1 MARGS
6 VMHPKIKVKQNYTP
20 NDVGSLLGVH
30 HNTIKNWIKSK
41 QVVAF
46 QTVGGHYRVPRREV
60 VRLIKGRD
68 LPVPEELQGPMGL
81 VYVVDDDELI
91 RRAIEDTLSE
101 DYEVYGF
108 KSGFEALMQM
118 GRLKPDLLVLDIF
131 MPGID
136 GFAMVKKLRQDEKLA
151 NLKVI
156 GMSGKDV
163 SAEEATDA
171 GFDEFYHKREG
182 LEVIV
187 NAVKEYL
194 GKGR

>member
-1 MARGS
+1 
-6 VMHPKIKVKQNYTP
+6 VQKKIKVKLNYTP
-20 NDVGSLLGVH
+20 NDVGSILGVH
-30 HNTIKNWIKSK
+30 HNTIKNWIKGK

-60 VRLIKGRD
+60 VRLIKNRG
-68 LPVPEELQGPMGL
+68 LSVPEELQGPMGL

-91 RRAIEDTLSE
+91 RVAMEDALSE
-101 DYEVYGF
+101 DYEVYAF
-108 KSGFEALMQM
+108 SSGFEALMQI

-136 GFAMVKKLRQDEKLA
+136 GFAMIKKLRQDDKLY

-163 SAEEATDA
+163 SAEEAERA
-171 GFDEFYHKREG
+171 GFDEFYRKEQG
-182 LEVIV
+182 LDTIV
-187 NAVKEYL
+187 DAVKRHL
-194 GKGR
+194 GTGR

>member
-1 MARGS
+1 MQ
-6 VMHPKIKVKQNYTP
+6 PKIKVKQNYTP

-41 QVVAF
+41 QIVAF

-68 LPVPEELQGPMGL
+68 LPVPDELQGPMGL

-91 RRAIEDTLSE
+91 RRAMEDTLSE
-101 DYEVYGF
+101 DYEVYSF
-108 KSGFEALMQM
+108 NNGFEALMQI
-118 GRLKPDLLVLDIF
+118 GRLKPDLLILDIY

-136 GFAMVKKLRQDEKLA
+136 GFAMVKKLRQDDKLA
-151 NLKVI
+151 NIRVL

-163 SAEEATDA
+163 SAEDATKA
-171 GFDEFYHKREG
+171 GMDEFYHKKDG
-182 LEVIV
+182 LQAIV
-187 NAVKEYL
+187 DAVKEYL

>member
-1 MARGS
+1 MQ
-6 VMHPKIKVKQNYTP
+6 PKIKVKQNYTP

-30 HNTIKNWIKSK
+30 HNTIKNWIKGK

-91 RRAIEDTLSE
+91 RRAMEDALSV
-101 DYEVYGF
+101 DYEVYAF
-108 KSGFEALMQM
+108 NNGFEALMQI
-118 GRLKPDLLVLDIF
+118 GRLKPDLLVLDIY

-136 GFAMVKKLRQDEKLA
+136 GFAMVKKLRQDDKLA
-151 NLKVI
+151 NLRVL

-163 SAEEATDA
+163 SPEDA
-171 GFDEFYHKREG
+171 KNVGFDEFYAKKDG
-182 LEVIV
+182 LKVIV
-187 NAVKEYL
+187 DAVKEYL
-194 GKGR
+194 GTGRY

>member
-1 MARGS
+1 MQS
-6 VMHPKIKVKQNYTP
+6 KIKIKQNYTP
-20 NDVGSLLGVH
+20 NDVGNLLGVH
-30 HNTIKNWIKSK
+30 HNTIKNWIKGK

-91 RRAIEDTLSE
+91 RRALEDTLSL
-101 DYEVYGF
+101 DYEVYTFSNGF
-108 KSGFEALMQM
+108 DALMQI
-118 GRLKPDLLVLDIF
+118 GRLKPDILVLDIY

-136 GFAMVKKLRQDEKLA
+136 GFAMVKKLRLDSKLA
-151 NLKVI
+151 NLRVI
-156 GMSGKDV
+156 GMSGKEV
-163 SAEEATDA
+163 TAEEAKNA
-171 GFDEFYHKREG
+171 GMDEFHHKKDG
-182 LEVIV
+182 LMVIV
-187 NAVKEYL
+187 DAVKDYL

>member
-1 MARGS
+1 
-6 VMHPKIKVKQNYTP
+6 MHPKIKVKQNYTP

>member
-1 MARGS
+1 VQS
-6 VMHPKIKVKQNYTP
+6 KIKIKQNYTP
-20 NDVGSLLGVH
+20 NDVGNLLGVH
-30 HNTIKNWIKSK
+30 HNTIKNWIKGK

-91 RRAIEDTLSE
+91 RRALEDTLSL
-101 DYEVYGF
+101 DYEVYTFSNGF
-108 KSGFEALMQM
+108 DALMQI
-118 GRLKPDLLVLDIF
+118 GRLKPDILVLDIY

-136 GFAMVKKLRQDEKLA
+136 GFAMVKKLRLDSKLA
-151 NLKVI
+151 NLRVI
-156 GMSGKDV
+156 GMSGKEV
-163 SAEEATDA
+163 TAEEAKNA
-171 GFDEFYHKREG
+171 GMDEFHHKKDG
-182 LEVIV
+182 LMVIV
-187 NAVKEYL
+187 DAVKDYL

>member
-1 MARGS
+1 MQK
-6 VMHPKIKVKQNYTP
+6 KIKVKLNYTP
-20 NDVGSLLGVH
+20 NDVGSFLGVH
-30 HNTIKNWIKSK
+30 HNTIKNWIKGK

-60 VRLIKGRD
+60 VRLIKNRG
-68 LPVPEELQGPMGL
+68 LSVPEELQGPMGL

-91 RRAIEDTLSE
+91 RVAMEDALSD
-101 DYEVYGF
+101 DYEVYAF
-108 KSGFEALMQM
+108 SSGFEALMQI

-136 GFAMVKKLRQDEKLA
+136 GFAMIKKLRQDDKLY

-163 SAEEATDA
+163 SAEEAEKA
-171 GFDEFYHKREG
+171 GFDEFYKKEQG
-182 LEVIV
+182 LDNIV
-187 NAVKEYL
+187 EAVKRHL
-194 GKGR
+194 GTGR